1 MEPPAELATITK
13 CVSLPKTPVCLT
25 MIVKNEEHCIAR
37 ALQSA
42 APFITCYSIT
52 DTGSTDRTKEIIK
65 QTADE
70 LGIPGQVV
78 DVPWKDFGHNRSV
91 ALTKAREYTENKGW
105 CWMLDADDS
114 IKCDVDDLAKEL
126 NNMLGLLQ
134 GQGIHAVQVIIK
146 EPSGIHNRRIQIFN
160 NDFQWAYKGVLH
172 EYPVMMDDK
181 DAVKEGKLGQMPDVL
196 YHMGRREGAR
206 NADPQKYSKDAAT
219 LLKALE
225 DNPKDTRNRF
235 YLAQSYRD
243 AGMNE
248 KAKKHYLKRAE
259 MKEGWSEERYIS
271 YMNLIQLTDDIDDKV
286 RYAYKAAEISPNRL
300 ECATLCMAACRVKD
314 LWRQD
319 VWGLANISDNY
330 ELKSGY
336 LFGDPNIYKWRFYD
350 EAGIYGYW
358 TNHATQAL
366 EFMKKAIEN
375 APDETQKERVQKNID
390 AAERK
395 IKS

>member
-1 MEPPAELATITK
+1 MEPPAELATIKECLTT
-13 CVSLPKTPVCLT
+13 PKTPVCLT

-37 ALQSA
+37 ALKSA
-42 APFITCYSIT
+42 APFITCYSIA
-52 DTGSTDRTKEIIK
+52 DTGSTDRTKEVIRE
-65 QTADE
+65 TAAE

-78 DVPWKDFGHNRSV
+78 DVPWKDFGHNRSE
-91 ALTKAREYTENKGW
+91 ALRHARLYTENKGW
-105 CWMLDADDS
+105 SWMLDADDS
-114 IKCDVDDLAKEL
+114 IQCDAEDLTKEL

-134 GQGIHAVQVIIK
+134 SQGIHAIQLIIK
-146 EPSGIHNRRIQIFN
+146 EPSGVYNRRIQVFN

-172 EYPVMMDDK
+172 EYPVMLDDK
-181 DAVKEGKLGQMPDVL
+181 NAVKEGKLGTMPEVL
-196 YHMGRREGAR
+196 YHKGSREGAR
-206 NADPQKYSKDAAT
+206 NIDPQKYSKDAAV

-225 DNPKDTRNRF
+225 DNPKDPRSRF

-243 AGMNE
+243 AGMIE

-271 YMNLIQLTDDIDDKV
+271 YMNLIQFTDDIDDKV
-286 RYAYKAAEISPNRL
+286 RFAYKAAEINPHRL

-314 LWRQD
+314 IWRQD
-319 VWGLANISDNY
+319 VWALAMVSDNY
-330 ELKSGY
+330 DIQESY
-336 LFGDPNIYKWRFYD
+336 LFADPNIYKWRFND

-358 TNHATQAL
+358 TNHPLRAL
-366 EFMKKAIEN
+366 EFMKKALEH
-375 APDETQKERVQKNID
+375 ASDEAQKERIQKNID